1 MAERSSWS
9 DDGAGDQRLV
19 ISAGDQRLV
28 GGGAVTMEGEVGVGL
43 TFSHVGICVGDLER
57 ALRFYCEGLGFEL
70 VQSHTVGQEFGRLM
84 EIDDVALQ
92 SRFVRRDGVSIE
104 LLHFDA
110 PGHVGE
116 AVRRPMNQLGL
127 THVSLRVSDVD
138 AVAERIESWG
148 GTVVRS
154 TRTTFGSA
162 GSTGSAGP
170 AGSAG
175 STGSVGSARSADVL
189 DFVYCTD
196 PDGTRI
202 ELMHLPG

>member
-1 MAERSSWS
+1 MPVDE
-9 DDGAGDQRLV
+9 
-19 ISAGDQRLV
+19 
-28 GGGAVTMEGEVGVGL
+28 EVGVEV
-43 TFSHVGICVGDLER
+43 TFSHVGICVGDLDR

-70 VQSHTVGQEFGRLM
+70 VQSHTVGPEFGRLM
-84 EIDDVALQ
+84 EVDDVALQ

-104 LLHFDA
+104 LLHFEA

-127 THVSLRVSDVD
+127 THLSLRVGDIDV
-138 AVAERIESWG
+138 VAERIESLG

-162 GSTGSAGP
+162 GSDE
-170 AGSAG
+170 
-175 STGSVGSARSADVL
+175 ADVL